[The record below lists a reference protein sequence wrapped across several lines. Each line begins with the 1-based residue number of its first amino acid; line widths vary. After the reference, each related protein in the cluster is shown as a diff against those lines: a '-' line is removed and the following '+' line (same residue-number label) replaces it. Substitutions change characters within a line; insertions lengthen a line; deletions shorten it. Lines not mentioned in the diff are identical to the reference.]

1 MSAKTK
7 AIDNPVF
14 LGIECGGTR
23 TVALLA
29 DAAGHLLKRIER
41 NGLANLRLMSPAQ
54 LKTLLRGI
62 AAELPPPAA
71 VGIGMAGV
79 VEEAERRQL
88 REAAHQVW
96 PRVPCWA
103 GNDLETALAAAK
115 QTAPQPNKPCV
126 VIISGTGAS
135 CFGRRPESA
144 PVLTAGW
151 GHLLGDRGSGY
162 DLALRG
168 LQTAFEE
175 YDQAGRWPS
184 LGQRFLRA
192 LQLNSP
198 NELITWAHAA
208 SKTDISAIAVEVFAA
223 AAAGDRFAT
232 RILRSSGDALA
243 RSAAACAR
251 RLVRRGAP
259 FEFVLTGSVLLK
271 QPAFARHVRRR
282 LLARWPGATT
292 RTLTVEA
299 AWGAVHLA
307 REQWQSVTKSAAGAV
322 SPATESHPDKPTAA
336 SLYPVPVSLGLPP
349 TEERNPRSKHLDR
362 LPLRTAIHLMLDEEA
377 GVPTAL
383 RREAKTIERIV
394 RILVN
399 SFRRG
404 GRLFY
409 VGAGTSGR
417 LGMLDASECP
427 PTFNLPPD
435 TVQAILAGGQQALL
449 GSFETAEDDAEAGA
463 EAVRC
468 RGIRK
473 GDVIVGIAASGQT
486 PFVWG
491 ALQQAR
497 RVEATS
503 ILVCFNPKLA
513 LNGKLRP
520 TVVLSPRIG
529 PEVLTGSTRLKA
541 GTATKLLLN
550 LFSTLS
556 MVRLGKVV
564 QNLMVDVQPSNAK
577 LRQRAIRIVQEL
589 SGASPSVAT
598 EALEKNR
605 WSVKRALKTTGL
617 KSRVNRQGS

>member
-1 MSAKTK
+1 MKT
-7 AIDNPVF
+7 PHTF

-29 DAAGHLLKRIER
+29 DTAGRMLKRVER
-41 NGLANLRLMSPAQ
+41 KGLANLRLLSSAE
-54 LKTLLRGI
+54 LKALLRGI
-62 AAELPPPAA
+62 AAEVPSPAA

-79 VEEAERRQL
+79 VDEAERRQL
-88 REAAHQVW
+88 REAAYQVW
-96 PRVPCWA
+96 PRVACWT
-103 GNDLETALAAAK
+103 GNDLETALAAARE
-115 QTAPQPNKPCV
+115 TAPRPNRPCV

-135 CFGRRPESA
+135 CFGHRPGRT

-175 YDQAGRWPS
+175 YDRTGRWPR

-198 NELITWAHAA
+198 NELITWVHAA
-208 SKTDISAIAVEVFAA
+208 GKTEISAVAVEVFAA
-223 AAAGDRFAT
+223 TAAGDRLAT
-232 RILRSSGDALA
+232 RILRQSGDALA

-251 RLVRRGAP
+251 RLFRRGTP
-259 FEFVLTGSVLLK
+259 VEFALTGSVLLK
-271 QPAFARHVRRR
+271 QPAFARRVKRQ
-282 LLARWPGATT
+282 LLSLWPGATT

-322 SPATESHPDKPTAA
+322 SPATESHPETPIAA

-349 TEERNPRSKHLDR
+349 TEERNPRSQHLDR
-362 LPLRTAIHLMLDEEA
+362 LPLRAAIHLMLDEEA
-377 GVPTAL
+377 GVPAAL
-383 RREAKTIERIV
+383 RHEAKKIEQIV
-394 RILVN
+394 RILVS
-399 SFRRG
+399 SFRQG

-427 PTFNLPPD
+427 PTFNLPAD

-449 GSFETAEDDAEAGA
+449 GSFETAEDEAEAGA

-468 RGIRK
+468 RGVRK
-473 GDVIVGIAASGQT
+473 GDVVMGIAASGQT

-497 RVEATS
+497 QVEATT
-503 ILVCFNPKLA
+503 ILVCFNPKLT
-513 LNGKLRP
+513 LNRKLRP
-520 TVVLSPRIG
+520 TVVLCPRIG

-589 SGASPSVAT
+589 SGASPSVAI
-598 EALEKNR
+598 EALERNR

-617 KSRVNRQGS
+617 K